1 MRDRS
6 KKIRTAIATKM
17 NIQKKPEI
25 DRILEQAEA
34 HMPKKAKCVTIP
46 KGQSVQTYTAR
57 CNSSD
62 FISSCNKESLVAFLW
77 QAIEAN
83 IEGLKTLMGEEYALT
98 SAAQRIEISIEDW
111 RMENAVE

>member
-6 KKIRTAIATKM
+6 KRRTCIAPKLRVK
-17 NIQKKPEI
+17 KKPEI
-25 DRILEQAEA
+25 DRILEEVEA
-34 HMPKKAKCVTIP
+34 HMPKKAKCLTIP

-77 QAIEAN
+77 RSIEAN
-83 IEGLKTLMGEEYALT
+83 IEGLKTLMGEEYSLT

-111 RMENAVE
+111 RKENAVE